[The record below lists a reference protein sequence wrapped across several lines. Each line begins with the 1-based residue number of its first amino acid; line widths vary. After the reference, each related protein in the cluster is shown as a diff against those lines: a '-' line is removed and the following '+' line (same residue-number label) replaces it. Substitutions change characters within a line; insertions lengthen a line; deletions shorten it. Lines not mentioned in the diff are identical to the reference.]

1 MTPLNIIYNL
11 ISRPSL
17 PPPLSLSLRFAIAD
31 AALRVSDIT
40 PDVLPPARA
49 GAGAW
54 HGPSCQ
60 RLELHYRTNRSRR
73 KRRADELPDLDKT
86 GDEEDWNRQRA
97 PALLLARSLA
107 RSCDSFFFF
116 GQSRID
122 LPVAIRNLLPS
133 PLCFPD
139 TIAGLF
145 CNGTEKLSPF
155 RPSLVS
161 RLLSHSL
168 LFTNSRLHKSPLH
181 LSPECICASE
191 RRLSTGSLEFW
202 GK

>member
-31 AALRVSDIT
+31 AALRVSDIA

-97 PALLLARSLA
+97 PALSLARSLVRAIPSSSSVNLGLICQLQFETFFPLLSVSRTLSRAFSATGLKSCPHSA
-107 RSCDSFFFF
+107 RLS
-116 GQSRID
+116 
-122 LPVAIRNLLPS
+122 S
-133 PLCFPD
+133 PLSF
-139 TIAGLF
+139 
-145 CNGTEKLSPF
+145 
-155 RPSLVS
+155 SLI
-161 RLLSHSL
+161 REL
-168 LFTNSRLHKSPLH
+168 
-181 LSPECICASE
+181 
-191 RRLSTGSLEFW
+191 
-202 GK
+202 